1 MIIVRHPHEID
12 RPTIATIG
20 MFDGVHA
27 GHRSLLQHIKHSAAS
42 RGVASAVITFAKHPR
57 LVLNPNTHLQL
68 LTTYDERM
76 QLLADIGID
85 YAIVFD
91 FTPEFAQLSAQ
102 QFITTLHNDYHIE
115 GLYIGYDHRFG
126 HNRSE
131 GFAEYQAYGKQAGM
145 EVVEAQP
152 FDTPVG
158 TPSSSAIRKALATGN
173 VEQANKL
180 LGYEYS
186 LTGIVVEGHQL
197 GRELGY
203 PTANIAPNNPLKLLP
218 GIGVYAVRAT
228 LPDGSMHNAMM
239 NIGRRPTVNGNE
251 DITLETHLFD
261 FTGNLY
267 GKTITITF
275 VAFMRNEERYTSLAA
290 LQQALAND
298 ALRALEILR

>member
-1 MIIVRHPHEID
+1 MIIVRHPYEID
-12 RPTIATIG
+12 QPTIATIG

-102 QFITTLHNDYHIE
+102 QFITTLRNDYHIE

-145 EVVEAQP
+145 EVVEALP

-180 LGYEYS
+180 LGYEYT
-186 LTGIVVEGHQL
+186 LTGTVVEGHQL

-228 LPDGSMHNAMM
+228 LPDGSMHNGMM